1 MINSAR
7 WLLKWIKQI
16 FNLKLIKLSG
26 VYKNGTKRAFVTH
39 VLIKKLLLVKLN
51 KKYSSFLWN
60 FISIILVHKIRI
72 LFMHDTENMEI
83 FSFFFRFDH
92 VHTALFHLCEKREL
106 HYHMMMMMIFI
117 TSKTFQIKVISFSL
131 RSSSSTL
138 MVMERVEKFWSLK
151 NNLRV
156 HITKRRR

>member
-1 MINSAR
+1 M
-7 WLLKWIKQI
+7 
-16 FNLKLIKLSG
+16 SG
-26 VYKNGTKRAFVTH
+26 VYKNGSQRAFVTH
-39 VLIKKLLLVKLN
+39 VLIKKLMLVKLN

-83 FSFFFRFDH
+83 FSSFFRFDH

-131 RSSSSTL
+131 RSSSSML